1 MFRWSSRKGS
11 NYYMLIIE
19 TDNPDAQKVL
29 EPICKLLIDMNALS
43 RKKLE
48 EMEK

>member
-1 MFRWSSRKGS
+1 MFSWYSRKGS
-11 NYYMLIIE
+11 DYYKLIIE
-19 TDNPDAQKVL
+19 TDNPDLQKVL
-29 EPICKLLIDMNALS
+29 EPLCHLLIDMNALS